1 MRPAIPVALSTGSIY
16 TYGTA
21 RAFALAAQAGYDG
34 VELLIDDRWDTR
46 QAGYVRGLMESAGVP
61 VLSVHSPFA
70 SLRLPGWPKAEIER
84 IKLALQL
91 AEELG
96 ARTLNVHLPLR
107 VRLATLSLD
116 ARRLMLPLPGPSAGQ
131 RAFARW
137 LHDGGLAELQAKTPV
152 AIAVE
157 NLPAHRLLGRRYSPY
172 AFNTW
177 PELRRF
183 PRVCLDTTHAG
194 TTGADLLAVL
204 EYLAERVA
212 HIHLSDYDGHFQH
225 RPIGRGH
232 LPLGPFLQAVARRGF
247 SGVVVVELEPGG
259 LPVHDEAALLAELRR
274 NLDFCR
280 QHLDQ
285 ASAPAAERAGRP
297 GERVASAAAAP
308 AAGA

>member
-1 MRPAIPVALSTGSIY
+1 MSPTIPVALSTGSVY

-21 RAFALAAQAGYDG
+21 RVFALAAQAGYDG
-34 VELLIDDRWDTR
+34 VELLVDDRWDTR
-46 QAGYVRGLMESAGVP
+46 QAGYVRGLMEHTGLP

-70 SLRLPGWPKAEIER
+70 SLRLPGWPRAEIER

-91 AEELG
+91 AEALG

-107 VRLATLSLD
+107 VRLAALSLD
-116 ARRLMLPLPGPSAGQ
+116 ARRLVLPLPGPSADQ
-131 RAFARW
+131 RAFAHW
-137 LHDGGLAELQAKTPV
+137 LGDGGLAELQATTPV
-152 AIAVE
+152 AITVE
-157 NLPAHRLLGRRYSPY
+157 NLPQHRLLGRRYSPN

-183 PRVCLDTTHAG
+183 PKVCLDTTHAG
-194 TTGADLLAVL
+194 TAGADLLAVL
-204 EYLAERVA
+204 EYLAERVV

-225 RPIGRGH
+225 RPLGRGQ

-280 QHLDQ
+280 QHLGQ
-285 ASAPAAERAGRP
+285 ADERA
-297 GERVASAAAAP
+297 ASAAAAP
-308 AAGA
+308 AGA